1 MSPNAVATN
10 GRTGKR
16 RRTQRYQNLKKLF
29 WLANGI
35 LQTLHHFTGVII
47 LTNPNNAL
55 LQGKSL
61 KFTNLM
67 FFHDAC
73 FTRVNFK
80 EHIWYCHVL
89 AKVFRSQTLKVSN
102 FWVFY
107 FLKTLKST
115 QKVKLV
121 LRFAMTSNIPWRIHG
136 PWYIYL
142 RRWKPSFMKRSC
154 R

>member
-16 RRTQRYQNLKKLF
+16 RRTQRYQNLN
-29 WLANGI
+29 WLADGT
-35 LQTLHHFTGVII
+35 LQTLHHYMLGSFFDTD
-47 LTNPNNAL
+47 PNNAL

-67 FFHDAC
+67 LFHDAC

-121 LRFAMTSNIPWRIHG
+121 LIFAMTSNIPWRIHG
-136 PWYIYL
+136 PRYIYL